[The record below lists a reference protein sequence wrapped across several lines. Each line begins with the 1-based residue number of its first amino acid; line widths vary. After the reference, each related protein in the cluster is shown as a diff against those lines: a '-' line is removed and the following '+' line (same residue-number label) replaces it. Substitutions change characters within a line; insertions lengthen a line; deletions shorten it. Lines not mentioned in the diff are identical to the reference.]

1 MSNIFLW
8 YPKCTTCQKAKKWL
22 EENKINFEERNI
34 VETRP
39 NKEELEKWINKSKY
53 EIKKFFNTSG
63 LKYKELNLKDKLENM
78 SDKEKIQLLA
88 GDGMLIKRPILISN
102 KGIFIGFSE
111 ELWKELR

>member
-1 MSNIFLW
+1 
-8 YPKCTTCQKAKKWL
+8 
-22 EENKINFEERNI
+22 
-34 VETRP
+34 
-39 NKEELEKWINKSKY
+39 
-53 EIKKFFNTSG
+53 
-63 LKYKELNLKDKLENM
+63 M